1 MSRCDI
7 CDHNCKLVQPTGPR
21 NASIL
26 FIGEKPGVTE
36 DRFGRCFAGD
46 TGKEL
51 DQTYL
56 PLAGLD
62 RHDVRITNCVRCRL
76 GGSNTKPTDAQIS
89 GCASYHLPGEI
100 AECSPTMII
109 LLGATATSLVPSI
122 ELDKQHGIPI
132 LYDGSSPQYFGDWSG
147 WLFPCFHPAAA
158 LHSTSMMIPLLDDF
172 QRLGQWL
179 NGKWIAPT
187 SNIET
192 NYSLL
197 TTIFDLDAAFDDGIE
212 YAFVPLDS
220 ESDGK
225 SPWSIQFSLR
235 PGHGAMILANN
246 HTLLR
251 RFARL
256 IGNRGFLLHHATA
269 DLGVLEELGI
279 PMAGRPVRDTM
290 IELYELGNQPQ
301 ALKSAAYRLVGT
313 RMRSWADLTAGPSRQ
328 KMIAWLVDKWIEE
341 GENKIRVEVQLK
353 RSTKIVLKPNLMER
367 TLKRLLSHAP
377 KMQYDLR
384 AKMTEAGL
392 DGPIQSI
399 AHAELSDAVSYA
411 CADADLT
418 GRVGSWLQSE
428 RLRISTEDWNIESKD
443 VDAGMVRHGEL
454 R

>member
-7 CDHNCKLVQPTGPR
+7 CDHSCKLVQPTGPR
-21 NASIL
+21 NADIL
-26 FIGEKPGVTE
+26 FIAEKPGVTE
-36 DRFGRCFAGD
+36 DKFGRVMCGD

-62 RHDVRITNCVRCRL
+62 RHDVRVVNSVYCRL
-76 GGSNTKPTDAQIS
+76 GGSNTKPTPAQID
-89 GCASYHLPGEI
+89 GCARHHLPSEV
-100 AECSPTMII
+100 AECQPSVIV
-109 LLGATATSLVPSI
+109 LLGSTACSLVPEI
-122 ELDKQHGIPI
+122 ELDKAHGMPV
-132 LYDGSSPQYFGDWSG
+132 YFDGGSSNHPYFGVWSG

-197 TTIFDLDAAFDDGIE
+197 TTIFDLDAAFDDDIKYE
-212 YAFVPLDS
+212 FVPLDS

-279 PMAGRPVRDTM
+279 PMAGRPMRDTM

-301 ALKSAAYRLVGT
+301 ALKSAAYRLLGT

-341 GENKIRVEVQLK
+341 GENKLRVEVQLK
-353 RSTKIVLKPNLMER
+353 RSTKIVLKPNPMER
-367 TLKRLLSHAP
+367 TLKRLLSHSH
-377 KMQYDLR
+377 KEGYDLWSKV
-384 AKMTEAGL
+384 AEAGIT
-392 DGPIQSI
+392 GAPIQSI
-399 AHAELSDAVSYA
+399 VHTELSDAVSYS
-411 CADADLT
+411 CADADMT
-418 GRVGSWLQSE
+418 GRVASWLEVE
-428 RLRISTEDWNIESKD
+428 RRRITQEEWQVDSKD
-443 VDAGMVRHGEL
+443 KDV
-454 R
+454 